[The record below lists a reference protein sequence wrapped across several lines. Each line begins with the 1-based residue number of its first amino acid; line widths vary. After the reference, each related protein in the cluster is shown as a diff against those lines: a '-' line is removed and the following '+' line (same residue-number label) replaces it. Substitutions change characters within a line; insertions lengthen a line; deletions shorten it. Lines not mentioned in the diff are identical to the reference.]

1 MIRYNLK
8 PNRRKELQNGMTLKY
23 IADTLGIT
31 STYVIGAF
39 NGKYP
44 LKKPVA
50 ASIISLK
57 ERVYVGSKECED
69 FLEYYFTREEGNEIN
84 E

>member
-1 MIRYNLK
+1 
-8 PNRRKELQNGMTLKY
+8 MTLKF
-23 IADTLGIT
+23 IADTLGVT

-44 LKKPVA
+44 LKKPMA
-50 ASIISLK
+50 ASIVSLK
-57 ERVYVGSKECED
+57 ERVYVGSKDCEK
-69 FLEYYFTREEGNEIN
+69 FLDYYFTREEGNEID

>member
-1 MIRYNLK
+1 MIRYSLK
-8 PNRRKELQNGMTLKY
+8 PSKRKELQNGMTLKY

-39 NGKYP
+39 NGRFA

-57 ERVYVGSKECED
+57 ERVYVGSKECEK
-69 FLEYYFTREEGNEIN
+69 FLDYYFTREEEEGIN
-84 E
+84 D

>member
-1 MIRYNLK
+1 MVRYRLK
-8 PNRRKELQNGMTLKY
+8 PNRRKELQNGMTLTY

-57 ERVYVGSKECED
+57 ERVYVGSKDCEE
-69 FLEYYFTREEGNEIN
+69 FLDYYFTREEDKLSEQ
-84 E
+84 

>member
-1 MIRYNLK
+1 MVRYRLK
-8 PNRRKELQNGMTLKY
+8 PSKRRELQNGMTLTY

-31 STYVIGAF
+31 SPYIIGAF
-39 NGKYP
+39 NGKYA

-57 ERVYVGSKECED
+57 ERVYVGSKDCEE
-69 FLEYYFTREEGNEIN
+69 FLDYYFTREEDKLSEQ
-84 E
+84 

>member
-69 FLEYYFTREEGNEIN
+69 FLEYYFTREEEKLS
-84 E
+84 EQ